1 MEAGY
6 SCFAELGGEL
16 GVLGVLGEPACQ
28 QLGGFSDHLDLLS
41 HEVLEAEA
49 EDEDEDDRLIS
60 LDSGDSSS
68 RQLQGG
74 SQQGQL
80 LPHRKTSR
88 KQDTTVRWVA
98 IVEGTTR
105 EVFDAKLAATVVV
118 EIAPATSWGHG
129 TWKPSASSFSSVGL
143 RRRELRCPFRGSA
156 NACCDAVLRETVD
169 EHGRWTLERKC
180 GVPHADHNFSN
191 KRRGLSKFIKLTVV
205 KPASQVT
212 STLTQL

>member
-6 SCFAELGGEL
+6 SCFAELGGDIGEL
-16 GVLGVLGEPACQ
+16 GEIGEPACQ
-28 QLGGFSDHLDLLS
+28 QLGGFGDHLDLLS

-88 KQDTTVRWVA
+88 KQDTTLSRIRERSYPRLGSKPVPAPRTRPEVSYGA
-98 IVEGTTR
+98 VFGTDFHR
-105 EVFDAKLAATVVV
+105 QCRR
-118 EIAPATSWGHG
+118 
-129 TWKPSASSFSSVGL
+129 L
-143 RRRELRCPFRGSA
+143 RPHSERQKMWLR
-156 NACCDAVLRETVD
+156 
-169 EHGRWTLERKC
+169 
-180 GVPHADHNFSN
+180 
-191 KRRGLSKFIKLTVV
+191 
-205 KPASQVT
+205 
-212 STLTQL
+212 